1 MDLGAGD
8 KGVGLTLRLDSPS
21 GDLLIDG
28 DLNRL
33 QQVFVNIL
41 SNAIKYTPRGGAVTV
56 VARRASTESEGDHC
70 VEVTFT
76 DTGIGIP
83 LEEFPNM
90 FKRFFRASTATQA
103 LIPGFGIGLSLTHSI
118 VTEHHG
124 TLTFDSV
131 VGKGTVFTVRL
142 PVRFVST

>member
-1 MDLGAGD
+1 M
-8 KGVGLTLRLDSPS
+8 
-21 GDLLIDG
+21 
-28 DLNRL
+28 
-33 QQVFVNIL
+33 FVNLL
-41 SNAIKYTPRGGAVTV
+41 SNAIKYTPRGGTVTV
-56 VARRASTESEGDHC
+56 VVRRPGTENDGDQC

-83 LEEFPNM
+83 PEEFPNM

-103 LIPGFGIGLSLTHSI
+103 LFPGFGIGLSLVHSI

-142 PVRFVST
+142 PVRFVSTGISG